1 MAQLQNARV
10 LVVDHGGAGPG
21 ELEQA
26 LTRNGLEIAETLAG
40 PRGLVKQVAD
50 CQPDLVVMNARS
62 LEPELIEPIRALDEH
77 IPTPLILFAQQADS
91 EHIEEA
97 VRAGAHACV
106 VDSPD
111 PARLRPIMDAARVRF
126 EQLRTLRREL
136 ENTRERLKDRQVID
150 QAKALLIQ
158 HRNMDEQQAYH
169 AMRKLAMNKSRKLAE
184 VADEIIATLKPDPH
198 QQRQYSA

>member
-1 MAQLQNARV
+1 MTELQNARV

-26 LTRNGLEIAETLAG
+26 LTRNGLEIAETLTG
-40 PRGLVKQVAD
+40 PRGLVKRVAD
-50 CQPDLVVMNARS
+50 RKPGLVVMNARS
-62 LEPELIEPIRALDEH
+62 LDSELIEPIRALDEYV
-77 IPTPLILFAQQADS
+77 PTALILFAQEADS

-126 EQLRTLRREL
+126 RELQALRREL
-136 ENTRERLKDRQVID
+136 ENTRARLRDRQVID

-158 HRNMDEQQAYH
+158 HRNMDEEEAYH

-184 VADEIIATLKPDPH
+184 VADEIIASLKGNAH
-198 QQRQYSA
+198 EQRQYSA

>member
-1 MAQLQNARV
+1 MAELHNARV

-26 LTRNGLEIAETLAG
+26 LARNGLEIAQTLTS

-50 CQPDLVVMNARS
+50 HRPGLVVINART
-62 LEPELIEPIRALDEH
+62 LESDLIEPIRALDEC
-77 IPTPLILFAQQADS
+77 IPTPLILFAQEAQS
-91 EHIEEA
+91 EHIGEA

-126 EQLRTLRREL
+126 QQLQALRREL
-136 ENTRERLKDRQVID
+136 KATRARLADRQIID

-158 HRNMDEQQAYH
+158 HRNMDEEEAYH
-169 AMRKLAMNKSRKLAE
+169 AMRKQAMSKSRKLAE
-184 VADEIIATLKPDPH
+184 VADDIIATLKRDPPD
-198 QQRQYSA
+198 QRRHGA